1 MNTRLIDG
9 MKRFLREEEGTEVV
23 EWALVAG
30 LIVAV
35 GAGLFLA
42 IGGHVGTIFEF
53 LEGLLDDAAT
63 ATGGAAGNGEG

>member
-35 GAGLFLA
+35 GAGIFVL
-42 IGGHVGTIFEF
+42 IGGEVSFHLGELLGA
-53 LEGLLDDAAT
+53 LEERPAA
-63 ATGGAAGNGEG
+63 APE